1 MALKSL
7 GESVPHKL
15 SQQVAL
21 WTIND
26 VKEWI
31 KQIDFIDYL
40 DNFEKSK
47 VDGDLLLKINE
58 GHLENDIKIKNSL
71 LRMRFLRELKQLK
84 KIAEYSNCDTLNIE
98 KMLNSIGDDYV
109 QYTYSIIQSGLDAKT
124 MQTCSIEKLKEICGV
139 NNDFHAENIINA
151 FKSEFKSI

>member
-31 KQIDFIDYL
+31 KQIDFTDYL

-47 VDGDLLLKINE
+47 VDGDLLLRINE
-58 GHLENDIKIKNSL
+58 NHLEGDIKIKNSL
-71 LRMRFLRELKQLK
+71 LRLRFLRELKHLK

-98 KMLNSIGDDYV
+98 KMLNSVGEDYV
-109 QYTYSIIQSGLDAKT
+109 QYTYSVIQSGLDVRT
-124 MQTCSIEKLKEICGV
+124 MQTCSMEQLKEICGIT
-139 NNDFHAENIINA
+139 NDFHAENILNA
-151 FKSEFKSI
+151 FKSK